1 MTYFLDT
8 NIFLYAAGGDH
19 PYRQPCQHILR
30 RVAEGDLNGTTSS
43 EVVQEVLYVLTRR
56 GLRSQALSLARNI
69 LAVFP
74 ALLEVGAAEMEAA
87 CDLLESM
94 PELPPRD
101 AVHAATMLTH
111 GITAIITADTHF
123 DQLTQLKRIAPDGVI
138 QH

>member
-19 PYRQPCQHILR
+19 PYRKPCQHLLR
-30 RVAEGDLNGTTSS
+30 RVAEAELKATTSS

-56 GLRSQALSLARNI
+56 GLRTQALALARNI

-74 ALLEVGAAEMEAA
+74 ALLEVGADEMNAA

-101 AVHAATMLTH
+101 AVHAATMLNH
-111 GITAIITADTHF
+111 GIAAIITADTHF
-123 DQLTQLKRIAPDGVI
+123 DQLTRVNRIAPDGVT
-138 QH
+138 QR